1 MPDIKRHWMHLNK
14 LVMKNFKK
22 FRHAQ
27 LDFCDG
33 LTGIVGSNGSGK
45 STIVEAIAWA
55 LYGNRASAIKR
66 DFIRNARARE
76 SDPVETRLTLSLGKQ
91 ELVIYR
97 AMKGKGLMAE
107 AFLELDGQRTATGS
121 KEVDT
126 RLEEILNI
134 SYQDFMKTFYAR
146 QKDLDN
152 LLKEGGMGKR
162 EYLLKLLGLEDIK
175 ENAIMQIKAD
185 RDSLEEQRNRLVGAL
200 AETGDV
206 EARLENASLQIQTGK
221 KGLQEANRSRERH
234 QEVAQLRRQELEAMA
249 EKMRRHGL
257 LAEQVKSL
265 EASDR
270 VLKETAK
277 TVELRLLEIDSCK
290 KKLSDLQS
298 RLDRLE
304 GIRDR
309 LEILQ
314 PKRVVYEEIARRVA
328 AQEAAIQG
336 EKKAFAESQRKFQ
349 ELDRDA
355 AKLEGLLPQEEEHT
369 NLQVQLLALEALRD
383 RHSEMQARQKEDAVR
398 EQAIASNLSR
408 TKKMIDDLHLAKS
421 RLKDIA
427 SCQEDEKRCKIELAK
442 IVRQKEL
449 QKELDGLQAR
459 RNVQDERL
467 ARLKGEAALARVEME
482 SLQSIEEKEAALRC
496 QDKDLDQLLSELNR
510 MLAELRGSYRV
521 EELAHAEAERSIKK
535 VMSLGAEGLC
545 PTCERPLEGQ
555 RDLLIKKY
563 EDSATNAR
571 AEKEKLA
578 AGIAAQTEMIEGAT
592 RSRSNLRVAFE
603 QLNAQKSRRSA
614 LQAQL
619 RSLAVQ
625 MHELQSEIRDL
636 STKIEGLGSVSF
648 DAGKLA
654 EMETALE
661 ALTPLVMEHATLS
674 RRLEDLPGLQ
684 SEIGLLQK
692 ELTAIME
699 GQGQLA
705 REMKA
710 LGYAE
715 SDYLEARKRQA
726 ALKPLHDRFL
736 SLSERVAQIP
746 GLKERIRRQEQEIE
760 RLDLALKALH
770 ISQRDL
776 GYDPLEFEALSKEK
790 KELGAAEKEA
800 QTIRLTMAGETEAR
814 DRLAAARAAH
824 QKLNLDLMECRRH
837 LSALAYSSEEHEKTK
852 AMLAGAEAELEAAR
866 KAVSERQ
873 VQMGILLAARERLV
887 QEVQRKEELEK
898 KAALVGRRLEVVDVT
913 RSLVNSFMDQ
923 VLIRVKNDI
932 ARSAGEILEE
942 VSGKYSLL
950 KIDDDFNIQVEDGG
964 EWYPISRYSG
974 GEIDMIAVSVR
985 VAISEYLMR
994 FGPDGESYSF
1004 LILDEVFGSQDQ
1016 EHREKMIQM
1025 LRSLEERFPQ
1035 IIAISHISDVQGQ
1048 FDNTLLV
1055 VEDEMGNSKVE
1066 TI

>member
-1 MPDIKRHWMHLNK
+1 MHLNK
-14 LVMKNFKK
+14 LAMKNFKK
-22 FRHAQ
+22 FRYAE
-27 LDFCDG
+27 LDFSDG
-33 LTGIVGSNGSGK
+33 LTGIVGSNGAGK

-76 SDPVETRLTLSLGKQ
+76 SDSVETCLTLSLGKQ

-175 ENAIMQIKAD
+175 ENAIMQIKSD
-185 RDSLEEQRNRLVGAL
+185 RDSLEEQRNRLAGAL
-200 AETGDV
+200 AEIGEV
-206 EARLENASLQIQTGK
+206 EARLENASLQILAGE
-221 KGLQEANRSRERH
+221 KGLQEAERSSAGFLEAAKR
-234 QEVAQLRRQELEAMA
+234 RRQDLEVMA
-249 EKMRRHGL
+249 EKMHRHGL
-257 LAEQVKSL
+257 FTEQAKSL
-265 EASDR
+265 QAADGE
-270 VLKETAK
+270 LKETAK
-277 TVELRLLEIDSCK
+277 ATEKRLFEIDSCK
-290 KKLSDLQS
+290 KRLSDLAPMLERLAGIMD
-298 RLDRLE
+298 RLD
-304 GIRDR
+304 
-309 LEILQ
+309 ILQ
-314 PKRVVYEEIARRVA
+314 PKRVFYEETARRVA

-336 EKKAFAESQRKFQ
+336 ERKALAESQRILQ

-355 AKLEGLLPQEEEHT
+355 AKLEELRPKELEHT
-369 NLQVQLLALEALRD
+369 NLQGQLLALEALRD
-383 RHSEMQARQKEDAVR
+383 KHSEMQARQKEDAVR
-398 EQAIASNLSR
+398 EQATQANISR
-408 TKKMIDDLHLAKS
+408 TKKMIDDLHIAES
-421 RLKDIA
+421 RFREIA
-427 SCQEDEKRCKIELAK
+427 SSPHEEKRCRTELAE
-442 IVRQKEL
+442 IVRQREL
-449 QKELDGLQAR
+449 QKELDGLLAR
-459 RNVQDERL
+459 RNVQEERL
-467 ARLKGEAALARVEME
+467 ARLKGEAAAARGEVE
-482 SLQSIEEKEAALRC
+482 SLQNIEEKEAQLRR
-496 QDKDLDQLLSELNR
+496 QDKDLDQLVSELNR
-510 MLAELRGSYRV
+510 ALAELRGSCRV
-521 EELAHAEAERSIKK
+521 AELAQAEAERSLKK
-535 VMSLGAEGLC
+535 VMALGAEGLC

-555 RDLLIKKY
+555 SDLLIKKY
-563 EDSATNAR
+563 ENSVASAK

-578 AGIAAQTEMIEGAT
+578 CGIAAQTEKIEGAT
-592 RSRSNLRVAFE
+592 RSRSNLRAAFE
-603 QLNAQKSRRSA
+603 QLNVQKSRRSA
-614 LQAQL
+614 LQAEL

-625 MHELQSEIRDL
+625 MHESQSEIKEI
-636 STKIEGLGSVSF
+636 STRIEGLGSVSF
-648 DAGKLA
+648 DAAKLA
-654 EMETALE
+654 EVEAALK
-661 ALTPLVMEHATLS
+661 ALTLLVMEHAALS

-684 SEIGLLQK
+684 NEIDLRQRELAAVK
-692 ELTAIME
+692 ERQE
-699 GQGQLA
+699 QLA
-705 REMKA
+705 REILA

-715 SDYLEARKRQA
+715 SDYLEARKSEA
-726 ALKPLHDRFL
+726 SLKPLHDRFL
-736 SLSERVAQIP
+736 SLSERLMQIP
-746 GLKERIRRQEQEIE
+746 ALKERIKRQEQEIE
-760 RLDLALKALH
+760 RLDQALKALH

-776 GYDPLEFEALSKEK
+776 GYDPREFEVLSREK

-800 QTIRLTMAGETEAR
+800 QTIRLTMAGETEVR
-814 DRLAAARAAH
+814 ERLAAAKAALE
-824 QKLNLDLMECRRH
+824 KIKLDLDECRQN
-837 LSALAYSSEEHEKTK
+837 LSALAYSPEEHEKTK
-852 AMLAGAEAELEAAR
+852 AMLARAEGELEAAR
-866 KAVSERQ
+866 KLVSDRQ
-873 VQMGILLAARERLV
+873 VNLGVLLAARERLV
-887 QEVQRKEELEK
+887 QEAQRKEELER
-898 KAALVGRRLEVVDVT
+898 KAALVGRRMEVVEVT

-1055 VEDEMGNSKVE
+1055 VEDELGNSKVE
-1066 TI
+1066 AI

>member
-1 MPDIKRHWMHLNK
+1 MHLNK

-27 LDFCDG
+27 LEFSDG
-33 LTGIVGSNGSGK
+33 LTGIVGSNGAGK

-66 DFIRNARARE
+66 DFIRNARARD

-121 KEVDT
+121 KEVDA

-185 RDSLEEQRNRLVGAL
+185 RDSLEEKKSWLAGAL

-206 EARLENASLQIQTGK
+206 EVRLENASLQILTEE
-221 KGLQEANRSRERH
+221 KGLQEAESSRAGLQDIAKR
-234 QEVAQLRRQELEAMA
+234 RRQELEAMA
-249 EKMRRHGL
+249 EKMHRHGL
-257 LAEQVKSL
+257 FTEQARSL
-265 EASDR
+265 EIADR
-270 VLKETAK
+270 ELKETAK
-277 TVELRLLEIDSCK
+277 AEELRLLEIEGCK
-290 KKLSDLQS
+290 KRLSDLQS
-298 RLDRLE
+298 LLDRLA
-304 GIRDR
+304 GISDR

-314 PKRVVYEEIARRVA
+314 PKRVVYEETARRAA

-336 EKKAFAESQRKFQ
+336 EKKAFAESQRILL

-355 AKLEGLLPQEEEHT
+355 ANLEGLLPQEEEHT
-369 NLQVQLLALEALRD
+369 KLQSQLLSLEALRD
-383 RHSEMQARQKEDAVR
+383 RHNEMQARQKEDAIR
-398 EQAIASNLSR
+398 EQAMQASISR
-408 TKKMIDDLHLAKS
+408 TKKMIDDLHIAES
-421 RLKDIA
+421 RLKEIA
-427 SCQEDEKRCKIELAK
+427 SCQEEENRCKSKQEEL
-442 IVRQKEL
+442 VWHREL

-459 RNVQDERL
+459 RNVLEERL
-467 ARLKGEAALARVEME
+467 ARLKREAAAARAELE
-482 SLQSIEEKEAALRC
+482 SLQSIEEKEAALRR
-496 QDKDLDQLLSELNR
+496 QDRDLDQLVSELNQV
-510 MLAELRGSYRV
+510 LAELRGTYRV
-521 EELAHAEAERSIKK
+521 QELVHADSERSIKK
-535 VMSLGAEGLC
+535 VMALGAQGLC
-545 PTCERPLEGQ
+545 PTCERPLQGQ

-563 EDSATNAR
+563 EDSARNAK
-571 AEKEKLA
+571 AEKEELA
-578 AGIAAQTEMIEGAT
+578 VGIAAQTEKIEGAT
-592 RSRSNLRVAFE
+592 RSRSNLRAAFE
-603 QLNAQKSRRSA
+603 QLNAQTSRRSA
-614 LQAQL
+614 LQAEL
-619 RSLAVQ
+619 RSLTVQ
-625 MHELQSEIRDL
+625 IHELQSEIKEI
-636 STKIEGLGSVSF
+636 STKIEGLGSFSF
-648 DAGKLA
+648 DAGKLVEVEA
-654 EMETALE
+654 TLK
-661 ALTPLVMEHATLS
+661 ALTPLVMEHAALS
-674 RRLEDLPGLQ
+674 RRLEDLAGLE
-684 SEIGLLQK
+684 SEIGLRQK
-692 ELTAIME
+692 ELAALME
-699 GQGQLA
+699 KQEQLA
-705 REMKA
+705 LEIQA

-715 SDYLEARKRQA
+715 SDYLEARKRYA
-726 ALKPLHDRFL
+726 TLKPLHDRFL
-736 SLSERVAQIP
+736 SFSERVAQIP
-746 GLKERIRRQEQEIE
+746 ALKKKIRKQVQEIE
-760 RLDLALKALH
+760 WLDLELQALH
-770 ISQRDL
+770 FSQRDL
-776 GYDPLEFEALSKEK
+776 GYDPREFDSLSKEK
-790 KELGAAEKEA
+790 KDLGAAEKEA
-800 QTIRLTMAGETEAR
+800 QTIRLTMAGETEVR
-814 DRLAAARAAH
+814 ERLAAARAAR
-824 QKLNLDLMECRRH
+824 QKLNLDLMECRQN
-837 LSALAYSSEEHEKTK
+837 LSALAYSPTEHEKTK
-852 AMLAGAEAELEAAR
+852 AVLASAEGELEAAR
-866 KAVSERQ
+866 KLVSERQ
-873 VQMGILLAARERLV
+873 VNLGILLAARERLV
-887 QEVQRKEELEK
+887 QEAQRKEELER
-898 KAALVGRRLEVVDVT
+898 KAALVGRRLEVVEVT
-913 RSLVNSFMDQ
+913 RGLVNNFMDQ

-1055 VEDEMGNSKVE
+1055 VEDELGNSKVE
-1066 TI
+1066 AI

>member
-1 MPDIKRHWMHLNK
+1 MHLNK

-27 LDFCDG
+27 LEFSDG

-55 LYGNRASAIKR
+55 LYGNRASSIKR

-107 AFLELDGQRTATGS
+107 AFLVLDGQRIATGS

-126 RLEEILNI
+126 RLEEILKI

-185 RDSLEEQRNRLVGAL
+185 RDSLEEKKSWLAGAL
-200 AETGDV
+200 AEIGEV
-206 EARLENASLQIQTGK
+206 EARLEDASLEILTGE
-221 KGLQEANRSRERH
+221 KGLQEAEISRTGLL
-234 QEVAQLRRQELEAMA
+234 EVAKRRRQELEAMA
-249 EKMRRHGL
+249 EKMHQHGIFTEQAKGL
-257 LAEQVKSL
+257 EVAER
-265 EASDR
+265 E
-270 VLKETAK
+270 LKETAK
-277 TVELRLLEIDSCK
+277 ATEKRLLEIDACK
-290 KKLSDLQS
+290 KRLSDLAPMLE
-298 RLDRLE
+298 RLA

-314 PKRVVYEEIARRVA
+314 PRRVVYEETARRVA

-336 EKKAFAESQRKFQ
+336 EKKAFAESQRSLQ
-349 ELDRDA
+349 ELDIDVA
-355 AKLEGLLPQEEEHT
+355 TLEELRPGELEHT

-383 RHSEMQARQKEDAVR
+383 RYSEMQARQKEEAIR
-398 EQAIASNLSR
+398 EQAMQASISR
-408 TKKMIDDLHLAKS
+408 TKKMIDNLHIAEF
-421 RLKDIA
+421 RLKEIA
-427 SCQEDEKRCKIELAK
+427 SCPEEEKRCKSKREEL
-442 IVRQKEL
+442 VMQRDL
-449 QKELDGLQAR
+449 QKELDGRLAQK
-459 RNVQDERL
+459 NVQEERL
-467 ARLKGEAALARVEME
+467 ARLKSEAARARAEME
-482 SLQSIEEKEAALRC
+482 SLQSIEEKEAQLRR
-496 QDKDLDQLLSELNR
+496 QDKDLDQLISEFNR
-510 MLAELRGSYRV
+510 ILAELRGSYRV
-521 EELAHAEAERSIKK
+521 EELAQAEAQRSIKK
-535 VMSLGAEGLC
+535 VMALGVQGLC
-545 PTCERPLEGQ
+545 PTCERPLEEQ
-555 RDLLIKKY
+555 SDLLIKKY
-563 EDSATNAR
+563 ENSLASAK

-578 AGIAAQTEMIEGAT
+578 AGIAAQTEKIEGAT
-592 RSRSNLRVAFE
+592 RSRSNLREAFE

-614 LQAQL
+614 LQAEL

-625 MHELQSEIRDL
+625 MHESQSEIRDL

-648 DAGKLA
+648 DAAKLA
-654 EMETALE
+654 EVEKALK
-661 ALTPLVMEHATLS
+661 ALTPLVMEHAALS
-674 RRLEDLPGLQ
+674 RQLEDLPGLE
-684 SEIGLLQK
+684 SEIGLRRK
-692 ELTAIME
+692 DLTALTE
-699 GQGQLA
+699 RQEQLA
-705 REMKA
+705 REIEA

-715 SDYLEARKRQA
+715 SDYLEARKSQVR
-726 ALKPLHDRFL
+726 LKPLHDRFL
-736 SLSERVAQIP
+736 SLSEKVAQIP

-760 RLDLALKALH
+760 RLDLTLKALH

-776 GYDPLEFEALSKEK
+776 GYDPVEFEAFSREK

-800 QTIRLTMAGETEAR
+800 QTIRLTMAGEIEAKE
-814 DRLAAARAAH
+814 RLAAARAALA
-824 QKLNLDLMECRRH
+824 KLRLDLNECRQN
-837 LSALAYSSEEHEKTK
+837 LSALAYSPQEHEKAK
-852 AMLAGAEAELEAAR
+852 DMLASAEGELEAAS
-866 KAVSERQ
+866 KLVSERQ
-873 VQMGILLAARERLV
+873 VNLGVLLAARERLV
-887 QEVQRKEELEK
+887 QEEQRKEKLEK
-898 KAALVGRRLEVVDVT
+898 KAALVGQRLEVVEVT

-1055 VEDEMGNSKVE
+1055 VEDEQGNSRVE
-1066 TI
+1066 AL